1 MSEDRLILTI
11 GLIGGTG
18 QAGPALAG
26 RWAKAGYN
34 VLIGSRQA
42 EKAQSVAVA
51 LNQELELETIQG
63 LENSQAV
70 SQADIAVLTVEQ
82 TAHAA
87 ALESVKAALQG
98 KILVDATARV
108 DFRAPAPPAAPA
120 AARQAQTLLGDGVRV
135 VAAFQTAP
143 AFMLKKYP
151 EKPLEIDVLVCAD
164 DVPAAEEVI
173 KLANGAGLKGYY
185 AGPLDNAVVVE
196 GLSAL
201 MIAMNK
207 HYKSLRGS
215 IKVTGIKS

>member
-11 GLIGGTG
+11 ALIGGTG
-18 QAGPALAG
+18 QAGPALAA

-42 EKAQSVAVA
+42 EKAQAVA
-51 LNQELELETIQG
+51 ASLNEELALDTIQG
-63 LENSQAV
+63 LENAAAV
-70 SQADIAVLTVEQ
+70 QQADIAVLTVEH

-87 ALESVKAALQG
+87 ALETVKDALQG

-120 AARQAQTLLGDGVRV
+120 AARQAQTQLGEGVRV

-143 AFMLKKYP
+143 AYVLKRHP
-151 EKPLEIDVLVCAD
+151 DRPLDMDVLVCAD
-164 DVPAAEEVI
+164 DVAAAEEVI
-173 KLANGAGLKGYY
+173 KLANGAGLRGYY
-185 AGPLDNAVVVE
+185 AGPLDNAVVIE

-201 MIAMNK
+201 MIAINK

>member
-42 EKAQSVAVA
+42 EKAQSVAAA